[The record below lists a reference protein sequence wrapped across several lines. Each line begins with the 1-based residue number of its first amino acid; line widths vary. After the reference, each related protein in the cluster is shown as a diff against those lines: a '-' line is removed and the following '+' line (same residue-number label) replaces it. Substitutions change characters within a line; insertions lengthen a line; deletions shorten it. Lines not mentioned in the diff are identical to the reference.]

1 MQIRSTSNTF
11 TKSVQRK
18 ALKICESLTSTL
30 DRLEVKEFLKT
41 QDLKYAESV
50 GKRLKSVLEGGH
62 TSNNVNDTMN
72 NAELVVL
79 EKDTSDSGKDKNN
92 DDGNDN
98 FSKKDSKIVDDDVD
112 NAKIDKICNKY
123 IECVEGRQTSCR
135 QRSWILSS
143 GTNVGDVLA
152 AYAKT
157 IPNAEKFLNPVYW
170 NILDLTGNHF
180 ETKCIFSEDD
190 WAEMVASFEQE
201 VKLVKSDISDGVL
214 RFFDELEKASDDRFA
229 LTEIDLFLRYQSARL
244 QVVKAQGD
252 DDVVTAIERI
262 FPESINKDGVNL
274 NAKDQDIATI
284 RRAIVT
290 YAENLRFVDLPVS
303 EAAFDNAFTNMLV
316 KRCLDPE
323 ELKIDVGEIACWAS
337 AERRNVGR
345 SILLRARVGQK
356 CDLRGTMKKSINNF
370 EPLIGLHRI
379 DLSVTLRDI
388 ICQFFIS
395 NSKAQDDDLHKTFV
409 IGMQSWGWVHEIY
422 AMDCKATNIM
432 RFGRLRQSRLP
443 NTVTTLPCLEEFF
456 VAMSDLMAT
465 IKIMREHVN
474 NIALA
479 HSRAHRKRN
488 ENQLSEVGGC
498 FGTVP
503 ETPVKKVRKNSVEE

>member
-1 MQIRSTSNTF
+1 MTFEVYTLKYLEATPYTNWSLLGVMQYLSENISYTSANFLEICDVFLQHMQIRSTSNTF

-30 DRLEVKEFLKT
+30 DRPEVKEFLKT

-152 AYAKT
+152 A
-157 IPNAEKFLNPVYW
+157 PVYW

-323 ELKIDVGEIACWAS
+323 ELKIDVY
-337 AERRNVGR
+337 
-345 SILLRARVGQK
+345 
-356 CDLRGTMKKSINNF
+356 D
-370 EPLIGLHRI
+370 RI

-388 ICQFFIS
+388 ICQFFIY